1 MLGSAHTHAKLTD
14 SDAEHQ
20 LSVTVVTKANSVS
33 VDSQQSQP
41 ITGLLAD
48 SLLNP
53 EGLMAQRNLILPGS
67 KMTNNTIF

>member
-41 ITGLLAD
+41 ITGLLAVT
-48 SLLNP
+48 
-53 EGLMAQRNLILPGS
+53 EQIHC
-67 KMTNNTIF
+67 